1 MKPIHLNLASRP
13 YRDYTPVNLVA
24 ATMFVLMLVLAWF
37 NIDTYIRYNVET
49 KNTRAKIAQLEAQER
64 REKELQ
70 QSAQTRLSSIDV
82 KYLNEQTRF
91 INAKLAERAFSW
103 SALLDELESVLADD
117 VRLLSVSPTFD
128 TKDGTIR
135 LALNF
140 QSKSNDG
147 MITTINRMHRDPQF
161 VNPFPNNETM
171 IEGGLYSFDLNVIY
185 RPAGT
190 PAIAQTGVTR

>member
-70 QSAQTRLSSIDV
+70 KSAQTRLESIDV
-82 KYLNEQTRF
+82 KYLDEQTRF

-103 SALLDELESVLADD
+103 SALLDELEAVLADD
-117 VRLLSVSPTFD
+117 VRLMSVAPAFD
-128 TKDGTIR
+128 KDGTIK
-135 LALNF
+135 LALAF
-140 QSKSNDG
+140 QSKSTDG

-161 VNPFPNNETM
+161 VNPFPSNETL
-171 IEGGLYSFDLNVIY
+171 IEPGLYSFGLSVIY
-185 RPAGT
+185 RPEGT
-190 PAIAQTGVTR
+190 PRIAQTGVAR

>member
-1 MKPIHLNLASRP
+1 MKPIHLNLAARP

-24 ATMFVLMLVLAWF
+24 ASMFVLMLILAWF

-70 QSAQTRLSSIDV
+70 QSAQTRLASIDV
-82 KYLNEQTRF
+82 KYLDEQTRF
-91 INAKLAERAFSW
+91 INSKLAERAFSW
-103 SALLDELESVLADD
+103 SALLDELEAVLADD
-117 VRLLSVSPTFD
+117 VRLISVSPMFD
-128 TKDGTIR
+128 KDNTIKLS
-135 LALNF
+135 LAF

-161 VNPFPNNETM
+161 VNPFPSNESM
-171 IEGGLYSFDLNVIY
+171 LENGLYGFDLTVGY
-185 RPAGT
+185 KPAGGGVM
-190 PAIAQTGVTR
+190 PAGGNR